1 MNEFVLALWAMAAS
15 HHQWEMP
22 PKEPVAIVQPLESH
36 GAARELSAGERREL
50 RTAVE
55 RMARCATGR
64 LRSDADAGWYIP
76 EQKPTKSCGA
86 LAAENGGSEH

>member
-22 PKEPVAIVQPLESH
+22 PKEPVAIVQPLETR
-36 GAARELSAGERREL
+36 GAARELTAVERREL

-55 RMARCATGR
+55 RMARCATGT
-64 LRSDADAGWYIP
+64 LRPDAESGLYLP
-76 EQKPTKSCGA
+76 EQKPKKSCGA
-86 LAAENGGSEH
+86 LTAADHTPEE

>member
-1 MNEFVLALWAMAAS
+1 MNEFLLALWAMAAS
-15 HHQWEMP
+15 HHHWEMP
-22 PKEPVAIVQPLESH
+22 PKEPVAIVQPLETR

-64 LRSDADAGWYIP
+64 LRADADSGWYIP
-76 EQKPTKSCGA
+76 EQKPARSCDR
-86 LAAENGGSEH
+86 LAAMNRAQEE

>member
-22 PKEPVAIVQPLESH
+22 PKEPVAIVQPLETR
-36 GAARELSAGERREL
+36 GAARELTAVERREL

-55 RMARCATGR
+55 HMARCATGT
-64 LRSDADAGWYIP
+64 LRPDAESGLYLP
-76 EQKPTKSCGA
+76 EQKPARS
-86 LAAENGGSEH
+86 GGDSAPADSAPEE